1 MKLVLRVKVILSA
14 IVMAVTIS
22 GPALAADDLQEKVLL
37 QQAMTNFL
45 DDRSTDGQIILLDQ
59 NDNALKS
66 VYLAGAHPMIVPLKD
81 GSYFLCADGYDAAGN
96 KVDLDF
102 LVQPATT
109 GFRVIDAMLNARASV
124 KTIVESQ

>member
-66 VYLAGAHPMIVPLKD
+66 VYLARAHPMIVPLKD
-81 GSYFLCADGYDAAGN
+81 GSFFLCADGYDAAGN